1 MSKKSV
7 KETSEEV
14 YSIMRV
20 NKSRKLKNKIIIDGD
35 LKAFF
40 DGLLMG
46 GGHLGIINHA
56 TYYFQRC
63 SKREWLEYIQK
74 YLDEHN
80 IDSTIT
86 PVKTLIYCKECNVY
100 DLKTKEYVELNI
112 FNRRWY
118 SEGKKRIPKDIDIG
132 SPIFL
137 ANWYMGSG
145 FLKKGRG
152 ITPLIYFFTS
162 SFLKEDVEWL
172 VKNLKN
178 RLNLKGEI
186 TKDGKIRLDSTSTK
200 KFIEIV
206 KPYMH
211 KDFAYKVNPYWRP
224 SWDEYWMKITR
235 IVAQRSTCLR
245 RKTGA
250 ILVKDNRLIA
260 QGYNGA
266 PKGLP
271 HCAEVGCLREQLKVP
286 PGERH
291 ELCRGVHAE
300 QNCVSGDTLVIL
312 PDGSIEEA
320 RNVHSEILSINKD
333 LKVVSSP
340 AFRFDTTKEDAV
352 VIRTVGGFELTVS
365 LDHIMF
371 VMDENSGLSTK
382 KASELTLN
390 DYIPIVTRVDIEGEP
405 QLLPKIEYDSYK
417 LSKIGIT
424 RLKHLMKKKNLSQNR
439 LSKIANVSRSS
450 IKRLLKGEGV
460 KKTNIYKIFNALNC
474 DLGKH
479 LIGVERKNVKIP
491 KITSPELCQIV
502 GYFIGDGNVSKNY
515 ITFEDENRDVLEFYN
530 ELIKKVFGAHGRI
543 FKDKNENQY
552 VLTVYSK
559 RLSLFF
565 KELGVGTQEKQIPKL
580 FHKVERKSLA
590 ALLRGLF
597 DAEGMVRKRPSE
609 VILTSGHR
617 RILETVRLLLLRFG
631 IVSGIY
637 AMKRTDKISSSSK
650 DHSYALIISGE
661 DLLEFKS
668 KIGFSHPEKKKK
680 LEQIDNVGS
689 NRKRL
694 LPKEFFRTRV
704 PTAEFSNLRG
714 RRWKMVTQ
722 RKAKEILLE
731 LKRKGTASKSL
742 FEAEKLINSDIAFV
756 KIKEIKKIN
765 YKGRMI
771 DFYVPVTNSFIA
783 NGVVVHNC
791 IVQAAVFGVSTKGA
805 TLYTTHFP
813 CSICAKLLINAEI
826 SEIVYE
832 EEYEDKLAKEL
843 LQEAGIKVRRFK
855 LSEPPEIV

>member
-1 MSKKSV
+1 MSKNFDKRASEKMLDSIGIDLPKKS
-7 KETSEEV
+7 
-14 YSIMRV
+14 
-20 NKSRKLKNKIIIDGD
+20 KNKVIVNES
-35 LKAFF
+35 LKSFL
-40 DGLLMG
+40 DGLLMSS
-46 GGHLGIINHA
+46 GHLGVTNYA

-63 SKREWLEYIQK
+63 IKREWLEYIQK
-74 YLDEHN
+74 YLNNHGIN
-80 IDSTIT
+80 STIT
-86 PVKTLIYCKECNVY
+86 PVVNSIYCKECITY
-100 DLKTKEYVELNI
+100 DLKTKEYNELNS
-112 FNRRWY
+112 FMKRWY
-118 SEGKKRIPKDIDIG
+118 PKGEKRVPRDVDIT

-145 FLKKGRG
+145 FLRKGRG
-152 ITPLIYFFTS
+152 ITSSIYLFMDHFPREDIEWI
-162 SFLKEDVEWL
+162 LKQ
-172 VKNLKN
+172 LKDK
-178 RLNLKGEI
+178 LDLKGEI
-186 TKDGKIRLDSTSTK
+186 TRDRKIKLDNTSTK
-200 KFIEIV
+200 RFLEIV
-206 KPYMH
+206 KPFIH
-211 KDFAYKVNPYWRP
+211 KDFAYKVDPHWRP

-286 PGERH
+286 SGERH

-300 QNCVSGDTLVIL
+300 QNCVSSDTLVIL

-320 RNVHSEILSINKD
+320 CSVHSEILSINED

-340 AFRFDTTKEDAV
+340 AFRFDATKEDAI

-365 LDHIMF
+365 PDHIMF
-371 VMDENSGLSTK
+371 VMDEKSGLSTK

-405 QLLPKIEYDSYK
+405 QPLPKIEYDSYK
-417 LSKIGIT
+417 LSKTGIT
-424 RLKHLMKKKNLSQNR
+424 KLKHIMKKKGLSQNK

-460 KKTNIYKIFNALNC
+460 KKANIYKIFSALNC
-474 DLGKH
+474 NLDKY
-479 LIGVERKNVKIP
+479 LIGVERKDVRIP

-502 GYFIGDGNVSKNY
+502 GYFIGDGNVGKNY
-515 ITFEDENRDVLEFYN
+515 IAFEDENREVLEFYN
-530 ELIKKVFGAHGRI
+530 ELIQKVFGTHGRI

-552 VLTVYSK
+552 VLTVCSK

-565 KELGVGTQEKQIPKL
+565 KGLGIEIREKQIPKL

-597 DAEGMVRKRPSE
+597 DAEGMVRKKPNE

-637 AMKRTDKISSSSK
+637 AMKRTDKISSGAK
-650 DHSYALIISGE
+650 DYSYALIISGE

-680 LEQIDNVGS
+680 LEQIDNVGF

-704 PTAEFSNLRG
+704 PTADFSNLRDK
-714 RRWKMVTQ
+714 RWNMVTQ
-722 RKAKEILLE
+722 KKAKEILFK
-731 LKRKGTASKSL
+731 LKRKGVAEKSL
-742 FEAEKLINSDIAFV
+742 FEAEKLVNSDIAFV